1 MNDRMLRDKEDIEF
15 DVQDAAKLAITKTV
29 WNSIR
34 PVSLA
39 LSGLFLFF
47 TIAHLFTLTGNLR
60 LIMVGFAGTTALIC
74 FGLSYLVQRMYFSE
88 RWTYPIGLFILVLS
102 SSNSLL
108 HFYLT
113 KDIIQTTNLMVVIF
127 GAGYFILS
135 KRWYFISLVIIITGW
150 VIITLSLPNSDGI
163 VHFSIA
169 LFTTSLLSTLFNFL
183 RNNSLFTVEKLRL
196 TNEYQRDQ
204 LQTNILAL
212 EAVQQELE
220 RFLDLSIDIFG
231 IVGADGYF
239 SKVNSAISET
249 LGFSKDE
256 LISKPFMD
264 LVHPEDRSLTEGI
277 IQKIQTGSTMKF
289 FENRFITKGGGH
301 KWFLWSA
308 AFDTKGEQLYVI
320 GHDITQLKEN
330 QLAVEE
336 REKRLNAILSTATDG
351 IIVINESGIIQT
363 FNRGAERIFGYSER
377 EAIGKNVNLLMPA
390 PDSQKHQGYI
400 DAYFHKQKQNSN
412 VVSRINQRGGKRKN
426 GEVFPLSLSVS
437 FVELPDN
444 KLFTGI
450 IRDISEQVR
459 IENELKLAKERLQNE
474 LSLAAKIQ
482 ANLMER
488 TIPKFEHFDLN
499 AVNIPAR
506 YLSGDFYDV
515 KALNPNTY
523 QLVLGDLAG
532 KGIPAAL
539 LAFSTIFLLKAKSD
553 IEQFPKDLLELL
565 NQTLFSELDRA
576 EVFITLFIAQID
588 LATNQVN
595 YASAGHG
602 EAFLWRYTEKK
613 IIQLQATGLPVG
625 VDFNET
631 YREKQCNL
639 RPGDLLII
647 YSDGITEATNSS
659 LDQFGFEQLAEIIN
673 TNYHLS
679 ASTISDKIIDRVKQ
693 FSEGHEQDDDIT
705 LLVMKSLPR
714 TIELE
719 IPGKI
724 AILDQVLSTIHEYAA
739 NYSIDF
745 ANEVELAC
753 SEVLTNIIKHSYQSK
768 PGMVQIKIH
777 LILEGIAF
785 DFYDQ
790 GESFELD
797 LVSEPNPEDLY
808 ESGYGIFIMKQIF
821 DEVLYE
827 FDKESGNHWRLNKL
841 FREK

>member
-47 TIAHLFTLTGNLR
+47 MIIHSLLLPENMR
-60 LIMVGFAGTTALIC
+60 LIMTGFAGATALIY
-74 FGLSYLVQRMYFSE
+74 FGLSFLVQRMHFSE
-88 RWTYPIGLFILVLS
+88 RWTYPIGVFILVLS
-102 SSNSLL
+102 LSNSLL
-108 HFYLT
+108 HLYLS
-113 KDIIQTTNLMVVIF
+113 KDIIQTTNLMLAIF

-135 KRWYFISLVIIITGW
+135 RRWYFISLVIIITGW

-169 LFTTSLLSTLFNFL
+169 LFTVSLLSTLFNFL
-183 RNNSLFTVEKLRL
+183 RINSLFTVEKLRL
-196 TNEYQRDQ
+196 TNEYQWDQ

-239 SKVNSAISET
+239 SKVNSAISKT

-308 AFDTKGEQLYVI
+308 AFDTKGKQLYVI

-336 REKRLNAILSTATDG
+336 REKQLNAILSTANDG

-400 DAYFHKQKQNSN
+400 DAYFHKQKSN
-412 VVSRINQRGGKRKN
+412 VVSRITQREGKRKN
-426 GEVFPLSLSVS
+426 GEVFPMSLSLSV
-437 FVELPDN
+437 VELPDN
-444 KLFTGI
+444 TLFTGI
-450 IRDISEQVR
+450 LRDISEQVR
-459 IENELKLAKERLQNE
+459 IENELKLAKERLQHE
-474 LSLAAKIQ
+474 LNLAAKIQ

-488 TIPKFEHFDLN
+488 TILEFKNFDFN
-499 AVNIPAR
+499 AVNMPAR

-539 LAFSTIFLLKAKSD
+539 LAFSTISLLQAESD
-553 IEQFPKDLLELL
+553 IVQSPKDLLELL
-565 NQTLFSELDRA
+565 NQTLYSELDQA
-576 EVFITLFIAQID
+576 EVFITLFIAQVD

-602 EAFLWRYTEKK
+602 EAFLWRYAEKK
-613 IIQLQATGLPVG
+613 IVQLQATGLPVG
-625 VDFNET
+625 VEFTET

-647 YSDGITEATNSS
+647 YSDGITEATNT
-659 LDQFGFEQLAEIIN
+659 LHDQFGFEQLTEIIN
-673 TNYHLS
+673 TNYDLS
-679 ASTISDKIIDRVKQ
+679 ASTISNKIIDQVKQ

-714 TIELE
+714 TMELE

-724 AILDQVLSTIHEYAA
+724 AILDQVLSTIHEYAD

-753 SEVLTNIIKHSYQSK
+753 SEALTNIFKHAYQSK

-777 LILEGIAF
+777 LIPEGMAF

-797 LVSEPNPEDLY
+797 LVSDPNPEDIY

-821 DEVLYE
+821 DEVFYE